1 MSDHMK
7 TLFDNHIPF
16 EFDGSTLN
24 IKMEHAQL
32 LIAKSIPFVF
42 KDGRITLKETQNMAP
57 DNVPKKEVTINDL
70 MDTIQRLLG
79 EKINGLMEIGLDKS
93 EEKTK
98 CSKCIKLEYHMGP
111 FSFSKKSC
119 TINLYNNKLTLT
131 YDTRNAII
139 HFSDSFENINE
150 MMPKYIDGFVLMI
163 IAGFTYEI
171 TPISWNWFY
180 LPMKKE
186 PSIIH
191 IKYWDRFY
199 FEKNKIP
206 YLQTSSMYDA
216 LKELETFAK

>member
-42 KDGRITLKETQNMAP
+42 KDGRIALIETQNMAP
-57 DNVPKKEVTINDL
+57 ENVPKKEATIDDF
-70 MDTIQRLLG
+70 MDTIQRLLRG
-79 EKINGLMEIGLDKS
+79 KIHANFILSVDKHK
-93 EEKTK
+93 ELNK
-98 CSKCIKLEYHMGP
+98 CNRNIELQYPSDA
-111 FSFSKKSC
+111 FFQKSC
-119 TINLYNNKLTLT
+119 TINLYNNKLTFT
-131 YDTRNAII
+131 YDNRIATI
-139 HFSDSFENINE
+139 HFSHSFEIINE

-206 YLQTSSMYDA
+206 YLQTASMYEA
-216 LKELETFAK
+216 LKELETFTK

>member
-1 MSDHMK
+1 MSNHMK
-7 TLFDNHIPF
+7 TLFDNNIPF

-42 KDGRITLKETQNMAP
+42 KDGRIALKETQNMAP
-57 DNVPKKEVTINDL
+57 ENAPKTEVTIDDL
-70 MDTIQRLLG
+70 MDTIQKLLR
-79 EKINGLMEIGLDKS
+79 EKFSGLMEMGLDKS
-93 EEKTK
+93 EEKNK
-98 CSKCIKLEYHMGP
+98 CSKNIRLEYP
-111 FSFSKKSC
+111 SDAFFPKSC

-131 YDTRNAII
+131 YDNRNATI
-139 HFSDSFENINE
+139 HFSHSFEIINE

-191 IKYWDRFY
+191 IKYWEKFY

-206 YLQTSSMYDA
+206 YLITASMYEA
-216 LKELETFAK
+216 LKELETFTK